1 MNKRITTRVTLF
13 CTILMIYPTIAWATE
28 EIKKD
33 TVGPWEIEAAFKND
47 KFDHCAIR
55 RKIDEVSVSFIR
67 TNDAL
72 SLELQSPNW
81 KLDRGKNY
89 PVHMKAGVADWNTEV
104 AAESDS
110 SLSSHRR
117 HEI

>member
-1 MNKRITTRVTLF
+1 MNKRISTCVALF

-67 TNDAL
+67 TNDGL
-72 SLELQSPNW
+72 SLELQSPSW
-81 KLDRGKNY
+81 KLDRGKIIRF
-89 PVHMKAGVADWNTEV
+89 T
-104 AAESDS
+104 
-110 SLSSHRR
+110 
-117 HEI
+117 